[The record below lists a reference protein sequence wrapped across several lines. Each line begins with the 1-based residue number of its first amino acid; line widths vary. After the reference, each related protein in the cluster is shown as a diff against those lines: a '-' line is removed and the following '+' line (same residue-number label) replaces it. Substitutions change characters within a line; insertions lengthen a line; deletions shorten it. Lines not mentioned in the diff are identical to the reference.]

1 MDVHIKDAA
10 GNVVVICP
18 SDRVV
23 EQVDRLKQFGLGFV
37 LDQEAL
43 NAVKTETI
51 KLIEQKAAEFHMRI
65 VGTNDKTREMRF
77 ALNLECAKRLLA
89 GQASISDQ
97 QMLQMQWEA
106 NQAAEHP
113 VLKGK
118 TLAQFAQWIVDF
130 EKITMLGAGMIEATL
145 IKGRALINTAQTID
159 EVEQVKIQLAQEAE
173 RIYQELIQNNS
184 TP

>member
-1 MDVHIKDAA
+1 MDVHIKDPA
-10 GNVVVICP
+10 GNVVVICH

-23 EQVDRLKQFGLGFV
+23 EQIDRLKQFGLVFV
-37 LDQEAL
+37 LDQEVL

-51 KLIEQKAAEFHMRI
+51 RIIDQKAAEFHMRI
-65 VGTNDKTREMRF
+65 VGTNDKAREMRF

-89 GQASISDQ
+89 GQASVSEQ

-106 NQAAEHP
+106 NRAAEHP

-118 TLAQFAQWIVDF
+118 TLEQFAQWIVDF
-130 EKITMLGAGMIEATL
+130 EKITMLGAGVIEATL
-145 IKGRALINTAQTID
+145 IKGRALVNAAQTVD
-159 EVEQVKIQLAQEAE
+159 ELEQVKIQLAQEAE
-173 RIYQELIQNNS
+173 RIYQELIQNNY